1 MSIEQK
7 VDEITRKI
15 QGIESQVEQIK
26 NMTAPDNYLRDY
38 SIRGLDTIN
47 SELQKAIEFLDK
59 DQNLVD
65 HLKVKIYVKEFS
77 SKLAPLTLM
86 FELYYAFR
94 IAHLFRAINGDPGEL
109 LAIDRFLRGFY
120 VPKDSFEKFMDEKD
134 YSSLRTELSDIKT
147 KFDAVHSV
155 WEKIFA

>member
-1 MSIEQK
+1 MIDEKYRIELC
-7 VDEITRKI
+7 
-15 QGIESQVEQIK
+15 
-26 NMTAPDNYLRDY
+26 PCLNYLRDY
-38 SIRGLDTIN
+38 SIKGLDRIN

-65 HLKVKIYVKEFS
+65 HLKVKTYLEEFS
-77 SKLAPLTLM
+77 SIIAPLTLV

-94 IAHLFRAINGDPGEL
+94 IAHLFWSMNGDPSEL
-109 LAIDRFLRGFY
+109 IAVDRFLQGFY
-120 VPKDSFEKFMDEKD
+120 IPKDSFEKFIDEKD
-134 YSSLRTELSDIKT
+134 YNSLRTELSGIKT